1 MASPAREEKQKQ
13 AYEGLGAGGKFR
25 KTLFRRTT
33 QATPYDRPPTILR
46 NHSATNDGRLSK
58 LVDPAQRLISSG
70 AHRLFSSVFR
80 KRLPPPQSPST
91 GVNYEAK
98 MKGKEE
104 VTVDLPGVL
113 KGTIS
118 QCSGPSH
125 PSTTGDGGE
134 LTELEQILEQK
145 TFTRSEIGRLTE
157 LLHSKTVDMPIEN
170 QEKGFEVIPS
180 KSVVSHDRNEEFP
193 ETPLL
198 DKNGIESRLASNPV
212 VSASVLVEEIASPAE
227 LAKAQ
232 RMSPSQPKQQQTVFF
247 LNSPPTPRSHGKAAT
262 PRVPRRRTHGLRWTG
277 KLMPL
282 SLAPT
287 RR

>member
-13 AYEGLGAGGKFR
+13 ACEGLGAGGN
-25 KTLFRRTT
+25 
-33 QATPYDRPPTILR
+33 A
-46 NHSATNDGRLSK
+46 ANDGWLSK

-80 KRLPPPQSPST
+80 KRLPLPQSPST
-91 GVNYEAK
+91 GVNHEAK

-113 KGTIS
+113 KGIIG

-125 PSTTGDGGE
+125 PSTTGDEGE

-145 TFTRSEIGRLTE
+145 TFTRSEIDRLTE
-157 LLHSKTVDMPIEN
+157 LLHSRTVDMPIEN

-180 KSVVSHDRNEEFP
+180 KSVVSHDRKEEFP
-193 ETPLL
+193 ETSLL
-198 DKNGIESRLASNPV
+198 DKNGIESRLASNLV
-212 VSASVLVEEIASPAE
+212 VSASVFDEEVASPAE

-232 RMSPSQPKQQQTVFF
+232 RMSLSQPQ
-247 LNSPPTPRSHGKAAT
+247 KAANSLLPQLAIDASKSQQSSNASGPST
-262 PRVPRRRTHGLRWTG
+262 SFADSRLWEMARTCNITVN
-277 KLMPL
+277 PL
-282 SLAPT
+282 LHHLDKILAA
-287 RR
+287 